1 MIALL
6 LLGISLFAF
15 GIVFVLLW
23 LILCLPS
30 NNRSVKCTEHTEG
43 TVIRFYSGDSIDIA
57 LPVVEYYVAGK
68 RYKVVGPKFK
78 GIKFKEIPDPFD
90 KHAVS
95 EESNLTT
102 REDLP
107 DVLKVT
113 YYDHKLMNKHK
124 DPIFELYPIGS
135 LAPVYYNPDKP
146 KMAYV
151 QRCITYG
158 AGFKIMFVSGI
169 IMSVVGIVLF
179 LAYFVI

>member
-6 LLGISLFAF
+6 LSGILLFTF
-15 GIVFVLLW
+15 GIAFVLWW

-30 NNRSVKCTEHTEG
+30 NNRAVKCTAHTEG
-43 TVIRFYSGDSIDIA
+43 TVIRFYSGDSFGIS
-57 LPVVEYYVAGK
+57 LPVVEYFVAGK

-78 GIKFKEIPDPFD
+78 GIKFKEIPDPFN
-90 KHAVS
+90 KHAAS

-102 REDLP
+102 RENLP

-158 AGFKIMFVSGI
+158 IEFKIMFVWGI